1 MDATLPFITVNALAG
16 EIAAGRFPYLVDVRR
31 EETYAA
37 AADVIRGARRRRPD
51 RIAVWAQD
59 IPEDTPVIVYCVHGH
74 EVSQQA
80 CAALRQRGIDAR
92 YLAGGIGEWR
102 SEERRVGKEWF
113 SRCRYRGSPDR

>member
-59 IPEDTPVIVYCVHGH
+59 IPAATPVIVYCVHGH

-80 CAALRQRGIDAR
+80 CAALRPRGLDAP
-92 YLAGGIGEWR
+92 YPIGITSWR
-102 SEERRVGKEWF
+102 ARVGQRVMCAGF
-113 SRCRYRGSPDR
+113 V